1 MQAARRI
8 AASAGCVCVLLAVS
22 VRGFDEARAE
32 GRSSE
37 LPVDQRVETSDG
49 AATPPHHLYL
59 TSPLDGSVYAFRL
72 SAGVPAAHPEWV
84 ITGLSYPVG
93 VAVDED
99 GYIYVSDIGTSM
111 VDVFSPGSNGP
122 AQPIRQLPVYLR
134 YLLAW
139 RTNLVAQD
147 AHDGVN
153 VYFNQGDGV
162 PIEKI
167 YSAHSSQGMA
177 AEPDGT
183 LFLSWDSVSRLTVYH
198 SALPPGRSI
207 ASPQITQVI
216 SLTNHAGFIPGLAV
230 DERSI
235 FAGLF
240 TASSVQIAV
249 LPVTANG
256 PTTPQRVMITPSCN
270 EGSGEGSYSFAV
282 YSRYLYEACAVNDSV
297 FLYDKRGSGTV
308 QPLHTLHGSFPS
320 LLQITLGP

>member
-1 MQAARRI
+1 M
-8 AASAGCVCVLLAVS
+8 LLVVAV
-22 VRGFDEARAE
+22 RAFGGARAE
-32 GRSSE
+32 AKSSE
-37 LPVDQRVETSDG
+37 PTVGQQSEPSVR
-49 AATPPHHLYL
+49 AAMPPHHLYL

-72 SAGVPAAHPEWV
+72 SAGVPASKPEWV

-93 VAVDED
+93 VTVDED

-111 VDVFSPGSNGP
+111 VDVFSPGANGP
-122 AQPIRQLPVYLR
+122 AQPIRQIPVYLR

-139 RTNLVAQD
+139 RTYLVAQD

-177 AEPDGT
+177 AEPYGT
-183 LFLSWDSVSRLTVYH
+183 LFLSWGSVSRLTVYR

-216 SLTNHAGFIPGLAV
+216 SLTNHEGFIPGLAV
-230 DERSI
+230 DDASI

-256 PTTPQRVMITPSCN
+256 PTTPRRVMVTPSCN
-270 EGSGEGSYSFAV
+270 EGSGYGAYSFAV

-308 QPLHTLHGSFPS
+308 RPVHTLHGSFPS
-320 LLQITLGP
+320 LLQIALGP